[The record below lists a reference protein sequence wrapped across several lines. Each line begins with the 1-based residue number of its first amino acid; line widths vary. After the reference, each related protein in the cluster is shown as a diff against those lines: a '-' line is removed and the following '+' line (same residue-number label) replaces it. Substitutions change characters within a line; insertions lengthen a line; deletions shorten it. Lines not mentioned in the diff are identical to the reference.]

1 MHGKAV
7 ILMVLCIDM
16 GNTSIKACVF
26 DTQANEKVLSLA
38 LTTDLNKTSDEYCV
52 MLKAIFEMKSF
63 DTLSIDGIIIGSVV
77 PQLTPVISKAVKDIF
92 DIEAIIVGPG
102 VKTSLN
108 IKTDNPAEVGADIV
122 ANAVYA
128 ISEGLTPAVI
138 VDFGTATTIVSI
150 DADKKLTDVFILPG
164 LYSSYKAL
172 THEAAAIPS
181 VPLYTPKS
189 FSGKNTASSVN
200 AGIVYSNAFAVDS
213 FINRIAAKDG
223 STSLLATGSAANIVL
238 PLCENALTFRED
250 LTCEGLYRISLKNR
264 T

>member
-1 MHGKAV
+1 
-7 ILMVLCIDM
+7 MVLCIDM

-26 DTQANEKVLSLA
+26 DAHTSDKVLSMS

-52 MLKAIFEMKSF
+52 ILKSIFDMKRFNPSAIN
-63 DTLSIDGIIIGSVV
+63 GVIIGSVV
-77 PQLTPVISKAVKDIF
+77 PQLTPVISKAVNDIF
-92 DIEAIIVGPG
+92 NLEAIVVGPG

-128 ISEGLTPAVI
+128 ISEDLAPAVI

-181 VPLYTPKS
+181 VPLYTPKA
-189 FSGKNTASSVN
+189 FCGKNTASSVN
-200 AGIVYSNAFAVDS
+200 VGIVYSNAFAVDS
-213 FINRIAAKDG
+213 FINKIISKCG
-223 STSLLATGSAANIVL
+223 SASLLATGSAANIVL
-238 PLCENALTFRED
+238 PLCEHSFTFRED
-250 LTCEGLYRISLKNR
+250 LTCEGLYSIYLKNSI
-264 T
+264 